1 METGLTLTSDMM
13 LVLGVLA
20 VTIALFV
27 FEVVRVDVVALS
39 IMVLLGLLG
48 LVPSDQLFNGFASN
62 AVISII
68 AVMILGAGLDRTGVM
83 TVVAAFILRIGGKT
97 ANRII
102 PLISG
107 TVGGISSLMQN
118 VGATALFLPVVSR
131 ISVRTEIPLS
141 RLLMPMGFCAI
152 MGGTITMVG
161 SSPLIL
167 LNDLIIASNASLPP
181 GAETM
186 GQFDLFDVAPVGLAL
201 LAAGIIYF
209 LTVGKW
215 LLPDNKIES
224 SASPAITKTYFAD
237 TYGIE
242 GDVYELLVTVDSPL
256 VGMQVGDAE
265 QLEGAPRLLAIRNVD
280 APRMAP
286 PSDEMIWVGT
296 ILGVMGS
303 RDTVGRFAL
312 DYHCRLQPRV
322 KTFGG
327 LFNPS
332 RAGIAEVVIPPGSAM
347 IGQSIGEARLRKRYG
362 ISVLAVN
369 RRGNIIKD
377 EVREQLL
384 EAGDCLVSH
393 STWRDLSEL
402 QTDRQFIVATD
413 IPKEEQRPQKV
424 GQALAFFALSISM
437 IMFTDFRLSIA
448 LLVGALGMVLTNVL
462 SMDEAYNSVSWK
474 NVFLVASLIP
484 IGMAMELTG
493 TAAWIAQQAMVLL
506 GGMPDIAVQIVI
518 AVLATV
524 FTLVMSNVGA
534 TTILVPIAISI
545 ALNTG
550 ANPTMYALIVAL
562 STSNAFIL
570 PTHQVNALI
579 IGPGGYRVADFVR
592 VGSGMTVIFLIVMLA
607 MVNLVFSS

>member
-97 ANRII
+97 ANKII

-186 GQFDLFDVAPVGLAL
+186 GQFELFDVAPVGLAL
-201 LAAGIIYF
+201 LATGIIYF

-332 RAGIAEVVIPPGSAM
+332 RAGIAEVVIPPGSKL

-474 NVFLVASLIP
+474 TVFLVASLIP

>member
-1 METGLTLTSDMM
+1 METGLTLTGDMM
-13 LVLGVLA
+13 LVLMVLA
-20 VTIALFV
+20 ITIALFV

-39 IMVLLGLLG
+39 VMVLLGLLG

-83 TVVAAFILRIGGKT
+83 TVVAAFILRIGGRT
-97 ANRII
+97 ANRIV

-131 ISVRTEIPLS
+131 ISVRTDIPLS

-152 MGGTITMVG
+152 MGGTMTMVG

-167 LNDLIIASNASLPP
+167 LNDLISASNASLPP
-181 GAETM
+181 GAETL
-186 GQFDLFDVAPVGLAL
+186 GQFELFDVAPVGLAL
-201 LAAGIIYF
+201 LIVGILYF
-209 LTVGKW
+209 LLFGKW

-224 SASPAITKTYFAD
+224 SAAPARTKTYFAD
-237 TYGIE
+237 SYGIE

-265 QLEGAPRLLAIRNVD
+265 KLEGIPRLLAIRNTEE
-280 APRMAP
+280 PRMAP
-286 PSDEMIWVGT
+286 PFDEMIWVGT
-296 ILGVMGS
+296 ILGVMGT
-303 RDTVGRFAL
+303 RDVVGRFAL

-332 RAGIAEVVIPPGSAM
+332 RAGISEVVIPPGSKF
-347 IGQSIGEARLRKRYG
+347 IGQTIGEARLRKRYG

-369 RRGNIIKD
+369 RRGKIIN
-377 EVREQLL
+377 EHVREQIMQ
-384 EAGDCLVSH
+384 AGDCLVSH
-393 STWRDLSEL
+393 STWRDLSEI
-402 QTDRQFIVATD
+402 QKERKFIVATD

-424 GQALAFFALSISM
+424 GQALAFFALSIGM
-437 IMFTDFRLSIA
+437 IIFTDFRLSIA
-448 LLVGALGMVLTNVL
+448 LLVGALGMILTNVL
-462 SMDEAYNSVSWK
+462 TIDEAYNSVSWK
-474 NVFLVASLIP
+474 TVFLVASLIP
-484 IGMAMELTG
+484 IGLAMELTG

-518 AVLATV
+518 AVLATI
-524 FTLVMSNVGA
+524 FSLVMSNVGA

-545 ALNTG
+545 ALTTG

-592 VGSGMTVIFLIVMLA
+592 VGSGMSVLFLVVMLTV
-607 MVNLVFSS
+607 VNLIF

>member
-186 GQFDLFDVAPVGLAL
+186 GQFELFDVAPVGLAL
-201 LAAGIIYF
+201 LATGIIYF
-209 LTVGKW
+209 LIAGKW
-215 LLPDNKIES
+215 LLPDKKIES

-265 QLEGAPRLLAIRNVD
+265 KLAGAPRLLAIRNVD

-296 ILGVMGS
+296 ILGVMGT

-332 RAGIAEVVIPPGSAM
+332 RAGIAEVVIPPGSKM

-369 RRGNIIKD
+369 RRGNIIKED
-377 EVREQLL
+377 VREQTL

-402 QTDRQFIVATD
+402 QRDRKFIVATD
-413 IPKEEQRPQKV
+413 IPKEEQRPHKV

-437 IMFTDFRLSIA
+437 IMFTEFRLSIA

-474 NVFLVASLIP
+474 TVFLVASLIP
-484 IGMAMELTG
+484 IGLAMELTG

-524 FTLVMSNVGA
+524 FSLVMSNVGA

-592 VGSGMTVIFLIVMLA
+592 VGSGMSVLFLVVMLTV
-607 MVNLVFSS
+607 VNLIF